1 MKRVGDAEQA
11 APLQVAAKPAG
22 RKKKRKVA
30 VFIDGSNFYFK
41 VRGLTPKKTNFLLF
55 DYKGLIKELAGVGP
69 DVQIVHAGYYVGVVR
84 AKGKSAK
91 AQDLRAHQQ
100 QLFDQLRV
108 QGLSVVTGFLMEH
121 DGKYYEKG
129 VDVRIAVDIVS
140 GAFEKQY
147 DEAVLISSDTDL
159 LPAVIKAQASGRAVH
174 YVGFSH
180 QPSLAM
186 ISRCATARLLT
197 EKDIDRYAR
206 TKRLVIRRFDEN

>member
-1 MKRVGDAEQA
+1 
-11 APLQVAAKPAG
+11 VAKAGGG

-41 VRGLTPKKTNFLLF
+41 VRGVTKKKTNFLLF
-55 DYKGLIKELAGVGP
+55 DYKGLIRELAGK
-69 DVQIVHAGYYVGVVR
+69 DTQIVHAGYYVGVVR

-91 AQDLRAHQQ
+91 AQELRKHQQ

-108 QGLSVVTGFLMEH
+108 QGFSVITGFLMEH

-129 VDVRIAVDIVS
+129 VDVRMAIDIAT
-140 GAFEKQY
+140 GAYEKQY

-159 LPAVIKAQASGRAVH
+159 LPAVVKAQASGRPVH
-174 YVGFSH
+174 YIGFSH

-186 ISRCATARLLT
+186 ISRCATSRLLT
-197 EKDIDRYAR
+197 EQDIDRYAR
-206 TKRLVIRRFDEN
+206 TKRLVITRFDED